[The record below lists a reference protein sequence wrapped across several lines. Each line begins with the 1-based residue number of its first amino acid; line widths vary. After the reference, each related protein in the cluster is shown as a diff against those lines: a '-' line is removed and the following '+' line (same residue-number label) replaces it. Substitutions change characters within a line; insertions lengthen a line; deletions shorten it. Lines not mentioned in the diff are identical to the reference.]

1 MMLENCGTLV
11 VTDDRDLNLVQG
23 LRRDVRHVER
33 VDASEARVEEPEALD
48 GAVLLGMDRV
58 QAHEPV
64 HDHLQR
70 VLVGRRVHGALE
82 VPERVGGHEVAVA
95 GLHRV
100 SVGPLEREAVVCDG
114 TVLLEELEAGLH
126 HRAHVLDGR
135 RVRVNLLHGAVGHA
149 PGTVDRIEARES
161 DGGHNRSVVEPR
173 HLLTV
178 KIGVFEDDGRAE
190 IADVE
195 RLPDRGAGHEA
206 CKVVHR
212 DAHEARA
219 DVLLLGVVRRHDAE
233 VRLLESLARVDV
245 TAARLLDFLDALGD

>member
-1 MMLENCGTLV
+1 MMLEKCGTLV

-33 VDASEARVEEPEALD
+33 VDASKARVEEPEALD

-135 RVRVNLLHGAVGHA
+135 RVRVNQLNGAIGHA
-149 PGTVDRIEARES
+149 PGAIDRVEAREP
-161 DGGHNRSVVEPR
+161 DGGHNRPVIEPR
-173 HLLTV
+173 HLLAV
-178 KIGVFEDDGRAE
+178 EVRVFENDGRAE
-190 IADVE
+190 VADVE
-195 RLPDRGAGHEA
+195 CLPDRGAGHESREI
-206 CKVVHR
+206 VHR
-212 DAHEARA
+212 DAHEPRA
-219 DVLLLGVVRRHDAE
+219 DALILGVVRRHDAE
-233 VRLLESLARVDV
+233 ARLLEGLARVHV